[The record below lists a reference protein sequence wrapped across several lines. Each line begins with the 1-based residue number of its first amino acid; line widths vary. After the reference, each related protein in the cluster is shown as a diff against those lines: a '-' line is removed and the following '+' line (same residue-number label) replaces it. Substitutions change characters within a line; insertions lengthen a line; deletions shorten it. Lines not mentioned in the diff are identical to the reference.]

1 MECNFNSSIAEVYC
15 LLTQVVVSGEFKK
28 HEGITQE
35 RSSLNAKS
43 VAKASQSQVSNLKDT
58 GCREI
63 KGAQSASQDQV
74 TSRKIREPHR
84 REAIF
89 VHKVWQRVLRVR

>member
-1 MECNFNSSIAEVYC
+1 MECNVNSSIVEVYC

-43 VAKASQSQVSNLKDT
+43 VAKASQSQVTLDT

-63 KGAQSASQDQV
+63 MGAQSAS
-74 TSRKIREPHR
+74 
-84 REAIF
+84 
-89 VHKVWQRVLRVR
+89 